1 MYIKERLSHAK
12 HNSGKG
18 GFWYSTDC
26 LYPCSFP
33 VIEFLL
39 RCISSFV
46 LEVFNPD
53 TRCETHDAWQVPLH
67 PSHLVRWTHLPVYSH
82 FCGPILCDIC
92 DSLFFPIVMY
102 ILEVKWL
109 LEQEKCKAGLLV
121 HQDSG
126 TDWIVVCYC
135 CDLLPRHQLI
145 LIKDYKST

>member
-67 PSHLVRWTHLPVYSH
+67 PSHLVRWRHLPVYSH

-109 LEQEKCKAGLLV
+109 LEQEKLRQDFFSIRIQELIGLWFAIAV
-121 HQDSG
+121 
-126 TDWIVVCYC
+126 IC
-135 CDLLPRHQLI
+135 CPV
-145 LIKDYKST
+145 IKLY